1 MEGLYDKEIT
11 CPVCE
16 EKYKT
21 KKVKSAAVKVD
32 KKDSD
37 FCMHFKG
44 ENPLY
49 YSAYVCPH
57 CGYSSTEKNFEKITN
72 AQKSLVKDNI
82 SSRWNGKDYGGERSF
97 EQIIE
102 VHKLIMLNYKIMRYP
117 DSEMAKLC
125 LKFAWF
131 YRYRNDGKTE
141 VSYLENSLMY
151 FEKAYYSERLD
162 ENPENELNIIYLMG
176 DINKRLGKYSKAIN
190 WFQMALKHGYLS
202 TSKTMDKTIRESW
215 LEAKDLSSKE
225 KINTI

>member
-16 EKYKT
+16 QKYKT
-21 KKVKSAAVKVD
+21 KKVKSAFVKLD

-44 ENPLY
+44 VNPLY

-57 CGYSSTEKNFEKITN
+57 CGYSSTEKNFEKITI
-72 AQKSLVKDNI
+72 AQKTLVKDKI
-82 SSRWNGKDYGGERSF
+82 SSRWNGKDYGGERNF
-97 EQIIE
+97 DDTIE
-102 VHKLIMLNYKIMRYP
+102 VHKLIMLNYRIMGYE

-131 YRYRNDGKTE
+131 YRYQEDE
-141 VSYLENSLMY
+141 ESEISYLKNSLSY

-162 ENPENELNIIYLMG
+162 EDPENELNILYLMG
-176 DINKRLGKYSKAIN
+176 DINKRLGKYSDAIN
-190 WFQMALKHGYLS
+190 WYQMALGHEFVS
-202 TSKTMDKTIRESW
+202 SSKVMEKTIRDSW
-215 LEAKDLSSKE
+215 SETKELSAKE
-225 KINTI
+225 KSKK

>member
-16 EKYKT
+16 KKYKT
-21 KKVKSAAVKVD
+21 KKVKSAAVKLD

-44 ENPLY
+44 ANPLF

-57 CGYSSTEKNFEKITN
+57 CGYSSTEKNFEKITL
-72 AQKSLVKDNI
+72 AQKGLVDAAI
-82 SSRWNGKDYGGERSF
+82 SSKWKGKDYGGERSF
-97 EQIIE
+97 DETIE
-102 VHKLIMLNYKIMRYP
+102 VHKLIMLNYKVMGYP

-131 YRYRNDGKTE
+131 YRYQNDEETE
-141 VSYLENSLMY
+141 ISYLRNSLMY

-162 ENPENELNIIYLMG
+162 EDPDNELNILYLMG
-176 DINKRLGKYSKAIN
+176 DINKRLGEYTKAIS
-190 WFQMALKHGYLS
+190 WFQMALQHEHLAN
-202 TSKTMDKTIRESW
+202 TKTMEKTIRDSW
-215 LEAKDLSSKE
+215 TEAKDLSAIE
-225 KINTI
+225 KA